1 MLYNEKDFIVAEKL
15 ANRAWRLAASIANDM
30 EFGQD
35 IQGSIAEL
43 QDVVLNYGTPEDAL
57 YFAVYVPG
65 ADTKALQDI
74 VIRYGSGWDAYRF
87 AYNVEGADINALQD
101 VVIKYGD
108 GNDWMVF
115 AKDIDGADIERLRG
129 LADKKYG
136 HAFADLFPASGIA
149 DVQKH
154 GSSFKSPR

>member
-1 MLYNEKDFIVAEKL
+1 MLYNEKDFVVAEKL
-15 ANRAWRLAASIANDM
+15 ANRAWRLAASIANDT

-35 IQGSIAEL
+35 ITGSVTEL

-57 YFAVYVPG
+57 HFAIYVPG

-87 AYNVEGADINALQD
+87 AHNVEGADINALQD

-115 AKDIDGADIERLRG
+115 AKDIDGADIVRLRG

-136 HAFADLFPASGIA
+136 SEFAALFPPA
-149 DVQKH
+149 DTPVVKKQ
-154 GSSFKSPR
+154 SSPKYPR